1 MSSDMLIQEVDEEL
15 RRDRMRK
22 LWRQTGP
29 WIIAAAVAVVLG
41 VAAYEGWTWWQK
53 TQSASS
59 SDQFY
64 AATKLADGTDFAAAK
79 KALDD
84 VIAKGSGGYPVLA
97 QFREAA
103 LLAQQ
108 GKTDDAVAAYDALS
122 SSINN
127 THLRELALVL
137 AGNLLVDKGD
147 VAAVEQRVGG
157 LMTPAS
163 PMRNAA
169 REEMGLVQYKAGKLD
184 DAMKSFEA
192 VVDDPLSSRD
202 EQSRVQIYMLQLEA
216 EGAKPPAPPA
226 DATTSSAPA
235 ALAEDA
241 GEIEPEH
248 HEAREQH
255 CGRRYIGP
263 AVAAAVGALGR
274 ARRAPVEPGSPQH
287 QQKFDERR
295 HIRQLPEPE
304 AKPRQVERVAGQDRQ
319 VHAVHH
325 KVEDPVREGDEPEH
339 DADAPVPDRPAGG
352 PEDGRERDRAH
363 ERMRVVGVNDPAAIA
378 RGRAGRRLD
387 GFHMSQEQRHEH
399 HVEPGRRE
407 HHRPERGRR
416 FPGLHR
422 GRQAEMS
429 GDHCSLPLRAL
440 GHLMRASMTPQ
451 MRTNRNKAIRNCTG
465 LSQRR
470 TRRTRG
476 SGSKPIIISLWGC
489 P

>member
-235 ALAEDA
+235 ADVSSVAPPAAASSAIVAPSTSAAPSASAAVSASASAAPAAQPTSAPTAAAGTSAATDA
-241 GEIEPEH
+241 GTDLAITPPVIDTS
-248 HEAREQH
+248 ALQMAMPQASA
-255 CGRRYIGP
+255 P
-263 AVAAAVGALGR
+263 ADSAVSASSQSAGSSAADL
-274 ARRAPVEPGSPQH
+274 S
-287 QQKFDERR
+287 
-295 HIRQLPEPE
+295 
-304 AKPRQVERVAGQDRQ
+304 
-319 VHAVHH
+319 
-325 KVEDPVREGDEPEH
+325 
-339 DADAPVPDRPAGG
+339 
-352 PEDGRERDRAH
+352 
-363 ERMRVVGVNDPAAIA
+363 
-378 RGRAGRRLD
+378 
-387 GFHMSQEQRHEH
+387 S
-399 HVEPGRRE
+399 
-407 HHRPERGRR
+407 
-416 FPGLHR
+416 
-422 GRQAEMS
+422 
-429 GDHCSLPLRAL
+429 SLP
-440 GHLMRASMTPQ
+440 ASSVSSSAP
-451 MRTNRNKAIRNCTG
+451 
-465 LSQRR
+465 
-470 TRRTRG
+470 
-476 SGSKPIIISLWGC
+476 
-489 P
+489 